1 MPRLPAGADTSG
13 LPTASACCLL
23 QAAAQ
28 RSHVDCPAGGLA
40 FLDVLAFALDMGKD
54 GFGNM
59 PQLTVTDYVGIKD
72 IKWPTGWCCFALH
85 TF

>member
-1 MPRLPAGADTSG
+1 
-13 LPTASACCLL
+13 
-23 QAAAQ
+23 
-28 RSHVDCPAGGLA
+28 VDCPAGGLA